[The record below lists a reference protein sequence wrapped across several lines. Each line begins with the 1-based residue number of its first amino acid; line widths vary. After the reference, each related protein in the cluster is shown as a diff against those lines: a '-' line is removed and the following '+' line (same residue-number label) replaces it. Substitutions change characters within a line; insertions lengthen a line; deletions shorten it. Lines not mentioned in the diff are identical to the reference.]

1 VAEFEIA
8 NVVGMVTYQ
17 QELDLSAL
25 AETFEQRSEINSVTY
40 EPAENHWLQTRFAP
54 DDTYVPFYRSG
65 KCSIVGATSPEY
77 FEEMVGRVNTL
88 MRELLEFDY
97 EPTAEIKNIVAT
109 AELDSL
115 PPLEAIAIGLG
126 LERTEYEPEQFP
138 ALIYRGGDSVLLV
151 FASGKII
158 CTGLTDFDQISS
170 AIDDITKQIEEYT
183 NPNSASETSSE
194 SIQYE

>member
-8 NVVGMVTYQ
+8 NVVGIVNYQ
-17 QELDLSAL
+17 QELELSAL
-25 AETFEQRSEINSVTY
+25 AETFEQRPEINSVTY

-65 KCSIVGATSPEY
+65 KCSIVGATSPEH
-77 FEEMVGRVNTL
+77 FEEMVRRVNTL
-88 MRELLEFDY
+88 MRELLKFDY
-97 EPTAEIKNIVAT
+97 EPTTEIKNIVAT

-138 ALIYRGGDSVLLV
+138 ALIHRGQDAVLLI
-151 FASGKII
+151 FASGKIV
-158 CTGLTDFDQISS
+158 CTGLTDLDQISS
-170 AIDDITKQIEEYT
+170 AIDEITEQIEDYT

>member
-25 AETFEQRSEINSVTY
+25 AETFEQRPEINSVTY

-65 KCSIVGATSPEY
+65 KCSIVGVTSPEH
-77 FEEMVGRVNTL
+77 FEEVVKRVNTL
-88 MRELLEFDY
+88 MRELLNFDY
-97 EPTAEIKNIVAT
+97 EPTAEINNIVAT
-109 AELDSL
+109 ADLDSL
-115 PPLEAIAIGLG
+115 PPLETIAIGLG
-126 LERTEYEPEQFP
+126 LERTEYEPELFP

-151 FASGKII
+151 FSSGKIV
-158 CTGLTDFDQISS
+158 CTGLTDLDQISS
-170 AIDDITKQIEEYT
+170 AIDDITEQIE
-183 NPNSASETSSE
+183 AL
-194 SIQYE
+194 SIS

>member
-1 VAEFEIA
+1 MAEFEIA

-25 AETFEQRSEINSVTY
+25 AETFEQRPEINSVTY

-65 KCSIVGATSPEY
+65 KCSIVGATSTEH
-77 FEEMVGRVNTL
+77 FEQMVERVNTL

-115 PPLEAIAIGLG
+115 PPLETIAIGLG
-126 LERTEYEPEQFP
+126 LEQSEYEPEQFP

-151 FASGKII
+151 FSSGKIV
-158 CTGLTDFDQISS
+158 CTGLTDLDQISS
-170 AIDDITKQIEEYT
+170 AIDDITEQIEEYT